1 MSQIGTQVDE
11 EAVTTQDDIVIDPL
25 VPFDDYK
32 PHTLNYT
39 DIQVWHDPV
48 LEKDHVAKI
57 NNDQYKWHNEEDG
70 VSSLNEVHDNKKV
83 DAIWEP
89 VIKVNSKVL
98 EANMITMMKID
109 YQHFLPTIILQ
120 VNDIGDMIKNFDI
133 GGMNSHI
140 TVIFIPSVDGA
151 YRKISLTF
159 YITNT
164 QTIGSDIIYYG
175 KLKVPEFNFNKI
187 GSITFDGDPKIKFT
201 QKGCIP
207 KRCCQAP
214 NRICNFWELLHVIAS
229 YSQLG
234 FGSTNKCK
242 EINDRLPRNV
252 RNQHWDEYIQE
263 QLEFSGIDEDSIF
276 DAWVDLYGYLDLV
289 NVSYVMNE
297 DVKVNELGIHPEM
310 GLRMRSQGMPE
321 TKLNEMVHRT
331 LHNFHNARYSS
342 NLEITNYEIVNNNAK
357 INNKGTFRNVRI
369 FGLESTG
376 GNNSLTEYQNMIIE
390 NSVNGQYIGSYN
402 VDRDANIEMSFNDE
416 YYSTVKQKMLRESY
430 FDKLRAHVLKV
441 EMSKINFGLERGT
454 LVILTIFDASNEG
467 KATIFNSTTNIF
479 GGRTDDTND
488 TDKMDVTLES
498 QTRLDK
504 EVDNRWTA
512 PNMSLTGMYYI
523 DGMEFIYDDDNNEII
538 QYLYLIKKTAN
549 ITNYNDA
556 PARMNY
562 DLIPNALNG
571 GESSSSSS
579 GSSTS
584 TSSE

>member
-1 MSQIGTQVDE
+1 MALVGTQTE
-11 EAVTTQDDIVIDPL
+11 SGPITTGLTNYDPL

-48 LEKDHVAKI
+48 LEKETIAKP
-57 NNDQYKWHNEEDG
+57 NNDQYKEHDEVDG
-70 VSSLNEVHDNKKV
+70 VSSNNEVYDNKKV

-89 VIKVNSKVL
+89 VIQVNNKVI
-98 EANMITMMKID
+98 EATMISMMKIN
-109 YQHFLPTIILQ
+109 YQQFLPTIILRLHDP
-120 VNDIGDMIKNFDI
+120 NEMIKNFDI

-164 QTIGSDIIYYG
+164 QTIGPDIMYYG
-175 KLKVPEFNFNKI
+175 KLKVSTFNVNQL
-187 GSITFDGDPKIKFT
+187 GSITFDGDPNIKFT

-229 YSQLG
+229 YSKLG

-242 EINDRLPRNV
+242 DINDRLPRNI

-263 QLEFSGIDEDSIF
+263 QLSFAGVDEDSIF

-297 DVKVNELGIHPEM
+297 DVKVNELGIYPEM
-310 GLRMRSQGMPE
+310 GLRFKSQGMPE
-321 TKLNEMVHRT
+321 TELNNIVHRV
-331 LHNFHNARYSS
+331 LHNYNNARYSS
-342 NLEITNYEIVNNNAK
+342 NLEIAHYEMINNNGN

-376 GNNSLTEYQNMIIE
+376 GNNSLTEYQNMIVE
-390 NSVNGQYIGSYN
+390 ESLNGQYIDSYN

-454 LVILTIFDASNEG
+454 IVMLVIFDDSNEG
-467 KATIFNSTTNIF
+467 KATIFNSTTNLV
-479 GGRTDDTND
+479 GGREDETND
-488 TDKMDVTLES
+488 IDAMDVTLES
-498 QTRLDK
+498 QTRADQ
-504 EVDNRWTA
+504 EVDERWSA
-512 PNMSLTGMYYI
+512 PNLSLTGMYYI
-523 DGMEFIYDDDNNEII
+523 DGMEFIYDNINNEII
-538 QYLYLIKKTAN
+538 QYLYLIKKGGN
-549 ITNYNDA
+549 LTNYNDSY
-556 PARMNY
+556 ARLNY
-562 DLIPNALNG
+562 NLIYEKQP
-571 GESSSSSS
+571 
-579 GSSTS
+579 SSTS
-584 TSSE
+584 ISLE